1 MKKINNMKKK
11 KKKNVIIFFTISQDS
26 VERILILYIQ
36 LITKLQQLSNILN
49 K

>member
-1 MKKINNMKKK
+1 MKKINNMKK